1 MQTSILFVSLIFIA
15 VIGAS
20 TGREYR
26 QWARPVKQLYPNP
39 SNFNTAST
47 QRVVCQTTDTHVIA
61 CPSGQ
66 TCCLVASGG
75 YGCCPVMNAV
85 CCSDGINCCPAG
97 YTCRISTGECVR
109 SRSAAKLSQTVQAE
123 RND

>member
-39 SNFNTAST
+39 TVSKA
-47 QRVVCQTTDTHVIA
+47 VIICKITDTNIIA
-61 CPSGQ
+61 CPSGN
-66 TCCLVASGG
+66 TCCQRTSGG
-75 YGCCPVMNAV
+75 FGCCAAGENAI
-85 CCSDGINCCPAG
+85 CCPDGIICCPAG
-97 YTCRISTGECVR
+97 SRCGFGSCVR
-109 SRSAAKLSQTVQAE
+109 SRSAAKLMQSVQAE
-123 RND
+123 RKD